1 MPGEVREILA
11 GINTVGDMVAA
22 FRDEER
28 CRRLLEA
35 MIWPRGRICP
45 ACGCKES
52 TALAGREVGRHQ
64 PKKRLQARA

>member
-28 CRRLLEA
+28 CRRLPEA

-45 ACGCKES
+45 PGPAS
-52 TALAGREVGRHQ
+52 ISARI
-64 PKKRLQARA
+64 ARAATSSP